1 VGEDVENIILRLV
14 QNADYD
20 IARAEQGIIY
30 VDEIDKIAKTTSNVS
45 ITRDVSGEGVQQAL
59 LKIVEGTVSNIPPKG
74 GRKHPN
80 QEYIKVNTENIL
92 FIVGGAF
99 VHLPDIISKRLGRRV
114 IGFTEEAEKEHRD
127 LNEVNYLL
135 GKVETE
141 DLIKYGLIPEF
152 VGRFP
157 NIVNCNELSVQ
168 DLIEILTQPKN
179 AIIKQYQNLF
189 KEDGVELHFTE
200 DALEEM
206 AIRAKEAGTGAR
218 ALRMIVEN
226 KLIDLMYEAPSD
238 PDITEIVIDRETI
251 LGTKAPTIHRAS
263 DQNSG

>member
-1 VGEDVENIILRLV
+1 
-14 QNADYD
+14 
-20 IARAEQGIIY
+20 
-30 VDEIDKIAKTTSNVS
+30 
-45 ITRDVSGEGVQQAL
+45 
-59 LKIVEGTVSNIPPKG
+59 
-74 GRKHPN
+74 
-80 QEYIKVNTENIL
+80 
-92 FIVGGAF
+92 
-99 VHLPDIISKRLGRRV
+99 
-114 IGFTEEAEKEHRD
+114 
-127 LNEVNYLL
+127 
-135 GKVETE
+135 
-141 DLIKYGLIPEF
+141 LIPEF